1 MSAIQIKIVS
11 VENSTV
17 PTAKGSYG
25 VAEVTYKNLTFENKI
40 EAKKVMSFTH
50 KDVYNTLKSA
60 EMGAVFTVQRVKND
74 KGFWDWVSLGDDAP
88 AATTGGT
95 TVATAAKATQ
105 APKSTY
111 ETPEERAKKQVYIVR
126 QSSITAAIAILKT
139 DKKNPT
145 PEEVMQVA
153 DMFVHYVMTDSP
165 NPVATVAQETPD
177 LTDDVPY

>member
-1 MSAIQIKIVS
+1 MSAIQIKVVS

-50 KDVYNTLKSA
+50 KEVYNTLKSA

-74 KGFWDWVSLGDDAP
+74 KGYWDWVSLGDAP
-88 AATTGGT
+88 VETTGGT
-95 TVATAAKATQ
+95 SVATAAKAT
-105 APKSTY
+105 ASPKSTY

-126 QSSITAAIAILKT
+126 QSSITAAIAVLKT

-145 PEEVMQVA
+145 PDEVMQVA
-153 DMFVHYVMTDSP
+153 DMFVHYVMNDAP
-165 NPVATVAQETPD
+165 NPVT
-177 LTDDVPY
+177 DVPTQDLEDDIPY